1 MGGARMEILLRG
13 RSFKPKA
20 ALGNVVLSTKSPLGH
35 RMCGYELWFPKDQVS
50 SKDLSNDPHGLM
62 YIDKLL
68 HQCLL
73 CL

>member
-1 MGGARMEILLRG
+1 MELAW
-13 RSFKPKA
+13 RSCCA
-20 ALGNVVLSTKSPLGH
+20 AVHSNLKLPLGNVVLSTKSPLGH